1 MTRQY
6 KLVVQCISLRDNY
19 VDVTVDIVLCQLSG
33 MSLFSI
39 QITLERNAK
48 DVMLDYEIL
57 AKEKAAATILDVS
70 RELMQTA

>member
-1 MTRQY
+1 MTKQY

-39 QITLERNAK
+39 LVTLERNAK

-70 RELMQTA
+70 IELMQTA

>member
-1 MTRQY
+1 MTKQY

-39 QITLERNAK
+39 QVTLERNAK

-70 RELMQTA
+70 IELMQTA

>member
-1 MTRQY
+1 MTKQY
-6 KLVVQCISLRDNY
+6 KLVIQCISLRDNY

-39 QITLERNAK
+39 QVTLERNAK

-70 RELMQTA
+70 IELMQTA